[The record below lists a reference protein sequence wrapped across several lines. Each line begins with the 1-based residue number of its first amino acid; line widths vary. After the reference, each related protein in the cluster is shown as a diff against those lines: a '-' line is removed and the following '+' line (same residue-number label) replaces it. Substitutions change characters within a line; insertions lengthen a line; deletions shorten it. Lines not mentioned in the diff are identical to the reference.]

1 MKKKFLATMFAVAC
15 SASAAIAAD
24 VAVKAPAAPAAPPNP
39 WDIAFG
45 AGVYSDYVFR
55 GISQS
60 NHRPSVNVYFE
71 PRYNFNDN
79 LQFYAGVGGWSIAFP
94 NRASAEIDLYG
105 GFRPIFGKLAFD
117 FGVWYYYY
125 PGGQCFNRNV
135 DVFGN
140 TFGGDCF
147 ANFNLPIT
155 GNVIKKDLSFIEY
168 FGKVAWTPTDTFA
181 IGGAVYYD
189 PNWLNFGTSGTY
201 GSGNIKL
208 SAPSSWMPKGTGL
221 YISGEVGRYWFGTTD
236 KFYCTAG
243 AVGPN
248 APAGAAGQCGGA
260 IPPLFPVA
268 TLYPNGVPLP
278 DYTTWNVGVGLTWS
292 VFTVDV
298 RYYDTNLSE
307 GSCNVLTSDFTA
319 TFSPSNISAINPGG
333 FGSKWCG
340 QTFVISL
347 KGDLTWTSNIIK

>member
-1 MKKKFLATMFAVAC
+1 MKKKFLATVFAVAC
-15 SASAAIAAD
+15 SASAAFAAD
-24 VAVKAPAAPAAPPNP
+24 MMVKAPVAPPPPPSP

-60 NHRPSVNVYFE
+60 NHRPSVNAYFE
-71 PRYNFNDN
+71 PRYNVNPN
-79 LQFYAGVGGWSIAFP
+79 LQLYAGVGGWSIAFA
-94 NRASAEIDLYG
+94 NRSGAEIDLYG
-105 GFRPIFGKLAFD
+105 GIRPVFGKLAFD

-125 PGGQCFNRNV
+125 PGGQCFNGNL
-135 DVFGN
+135 DLNGN
-140 TFGGDCF
+140 TFGTDCV
-147 ANFNLPIT
+147 ANANPITFGLPIS
-155 GNVIKKDLSFIEY
+155 GNVIKRDLSFIEY

-181 IGGAVYYD
+181 LGGAVYYD
-189 PNWLNFGTSGTY
+189 PDWLQFGTSGTY
-201 GSGNIKL
+201 ASGNIKL
-208 SAPSSWMPKGTGL
+208 AAPSSWMPAGTGL
-221 YISGEVGRYWFGTTD
+221 YVSAEVGRYWFGTTD
-236 KFYCTAG
+236 SFYCTAG
-243 AVGPN
+243 SRV
-248 APAGAAGQCGGA
+248 CGGGNGLPIA
-260 IPPLFPVA
+260 NPFQLASV
-268 TLYPNGVPLP
+268 YPNGVPLP

-319 TFSPSNISAINPGG
+319 TFNPGNISAINPGG

-347 KGDLTWTSNIIK
+347 KGDLTWSSNIIK